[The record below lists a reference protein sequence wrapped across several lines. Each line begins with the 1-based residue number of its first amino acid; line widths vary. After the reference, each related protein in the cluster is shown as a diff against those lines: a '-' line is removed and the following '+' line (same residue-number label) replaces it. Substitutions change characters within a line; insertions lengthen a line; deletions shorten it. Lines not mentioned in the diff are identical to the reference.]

1 MATMP
6 RLYVDLPLSPGLG
19 ATLPAA
25 AARHAQVLR
34 LQPGQALTL
43 FNGEGGEWSAEIT
56 HMGRNDVAVQVG
68 QHHAVDRELPLPI
81 TLAVGMPAN
90 DRMDWLVEK
99 ATELGVAALQP
110 LVCERSV
117 LRLAGDRA
125 AKKLEHWR
133 GISIAASE
141 QCGRTRLPQ
150 LAPVLPLADY
160 LRSLDDTAPRQ
171 RFVLSLRQAHP
182 FAEALKPALHL
193 EACSLLFV
201 SGPEGGLTDGEESLA
216 RDAGCLP
223 VSLGARTLRADTAP
237 LMAAAALAALF

>member
-1 MATMP
+1 MP
-6 RLYVDLPLSPGLG
+6 RLYVDLPLAAGLA

-34 LQPGQALTL
+34 LQPGEALTL

-56 HMGRNDVAVQVG
+56 HMGRSEVAVEVG
-68 QHHAVDRELPLPI
+68 RHHAVDRELPLPI

-125 AKKLEHWR
+125 ARKLEHWR
-133 GISIAASE
+133 GIAVAACE
-141 QCGRTRLPQ
+141 QSGRTRLPR
-150 LAPVLPLADY
+150 LAPVMALGDY
-160 LRSLDDTAPRQ
+160 LRGLDDAAPPQ
-171 RFVLSLRQAHP
+171 RFVLSLRQARP
-182 FAEALKPALHL
+182 FAEALKPALHA

-216 RDAGCLP
+216 AEAGCQP

-237 LMAAAALAALF
+237 LTAAAALSALF

>member
-1 MATMP
+1 MP
-6 RLYVDLPLSPGLG
+6 RLYVDLPLAAGLA

-34 LQPGQALTL
+34 LQPGEALTL

-56 HMGRNDVAVQVG
+56 HMGRSEVAVEVG
-68 QHHAVDRELPLPI
+68 RHHAVDRELPLPI

-125 AKKLEHWR
+125 ARKLEHWR
-133 GISIAASE
+133 GIAVAACE
-141 QCGRTRLPQ
+141 QSGRTRLPR
-150 LAPVLPLADY
+150 LAPVMALGDY
-160 LRSLDDTAPRQ
+160 LRGLDNAAPSQ
-171 RFVLSLRQAHP
+171 RFVLSLRQARP
-182 FAEALKPALHL
+182 FAEALKPALHA

-216 RDAGCLP
+216 AEAGCQP

-237 LMAAAALAALF
+237 LTAAAALSALF